1 MNIEINVFSVRIEE
15 KLNELL
21 NFLEFKMASELA
33 IGIDLGT
40 DYSCVGF
47 LQCGKVITAS
57 RYSRY
62 NWYRP
67 WY

>member
-1 MNIEINVFSVRIEE
+1 ME
-15 KLNELL
+15 KFNELL

-47 LQCGKVITAS
+47 LQSGKVITAS
-57 RYSRY
+57 RYKR
-62 NWYRP
+62 NWC
-67 WY
+67 